1 MTQPEVAP
9 PEQIEILRRMSP
21 AERYRASR
29 ELYWTLRKHK
39 KAFLRSLHPDW
50 SEQRLDEEVRQ
61 IFLHART

>member
-1 MTQPEVAP
+1 MIQPEVAS